1 MARVTDVFMSGTVG
15 NIVLYRRMDKNCARV
30 KREGIRYTAATK
42 IRSENFG
49 IASRVSG
56 NLRKGL
62 CATIPAPTD
71 RSMQSRFSGAIAK
84 WLRLSD
90 VDTLPYCEAAPYINE
105 FQFTKGDSFSQRFR
119 VPVSVSH
126 PETNLITVNVNDF
139 IPIKKVFAPAGTVM
153 IELVIAVSA
162 CMLKTGITA
171 GGGVQR
177 IQVPYNENAI
187 TAQALQFKIPLPAG
201 CMAIT
206 AAWLQYFV
214 LKNNRIS
221 RSENPAFMPA
231 GILNA
236 KYIA

>member
-15 NIVLYRRMDKNCARV
+15 NMVLYRRMDKNCARI
-30 KREGIRYTAATK
+30 KREGIQQTAATK
-42 IRSENFG
+42 MRSENFG

-62 CATIPAPTD
+62 CAAIPIPTN

-84 WLRLSD
+84 WLCLSNA
-90 VDTLPYCEAAPYINE
+90 DTLPSCDVVPYING
-105 FQFTKGDSFSQRFR
+105 FQFTNGDSFSEQFR
-119 VPVSVSH
+119 VPVSVSN
-126 PETNLITVNVNDF
+126 ETNLITVSVDDF
-139 IPIKKVFAPAGTVM
+139 VPVKKVFAPAETVM
-153 IELVIAVSA
+153 LELVIAVSA
-162 CMLKTGITA
+162 CMLKTGIPV

-177 IQVPYNENAI
+177 IQVPYNEKAI
-187 TAQALQFKIPLPAG
+187 TGQALQFRMPLPAG
-201 CMAIT
+201 SLIIT

-214 LKNNRIS
+214 VKTNRIS
-221 RSENPAFMPA
+221 RSENPAYMPA

>member
-1 MARVTDVFMSGTVG
+1 
-15 NIVLYRRMDKNCARV
+15 
-30 KREGIRYTAATK
+30 
-42 IRSENFG
+42 
-49 IASRVSG
+49 
-56 NLRKGL
+56 
-62 CATIPAPTD
+62 
-71 RSMQSRFSGAIAK
+71 MQSRFSGAIAK

-90 VDTLPYCEAAPYINE
+90 ADTLPPCDAVPYISG
-105 FQFTKGDSFSQRFR
+105 FQFTNSDSFNERFR

-126 PETNLITVNVNDF
+126 PETNLITVSVNDF
-139 IPIKKVFAPAGTVM
+139 VPVKKVFAPAGTVM

-162 CMLKTGITA
+162 CMLKTGIPV

-177 IQVPYNENAI
+177 VQAPYNENAI

-201 CMAIT
+201 CFVIT

-221 RSENPAFMPA
+221 RSENSTFMPA